1 MRTPG
6 ALWPQGGLWR
16 HADFL
21 KLWSAQSI
29 SQLGTQ
35 ISGIALPLVA
45 LYALHATA
53 FQVAALGTVEFLPF
67 LLFTLPAGVWVDRL
81 RRRVIMVVAD
91 FGRAVSL
98 GSIPVAAAIGHLT
111 LAQLYIVGFVTGT
124 LTVFFDVSYQSYLPS
139 IVERSRL
146 VDGNA
151 KLELTRSGA
160 QVAGPGIG
168 GLLVHAITAPYTIL
182 ADAISYLWSASFLF
196 AIGGK
201 EAVPERDAD
210 SPSMVRELTD
220 GIKYLVGHRYWRAI
234 SISTATFNFFNN
246 VAFAILVVYM
256 VRRLHMSA
264 LSIGVTFSLSSAG
277 GLAAAF
283 FAQKIGTRLGIGRTI
298 VWGMAIGAL
307 PLVLVPLAPTSFPI
321 PFIVIAFVFVEF
333 GVVVYNVSAIS
344 LTQALVPERLLGR
357 VNASRRFIVWGTI
370 PLGSLI
376 SGALATWIGL
386 RPTLFVGTI
395 GCMLATLPVALSS
408 VRHLKELPMAPE
420 DLPVT
425 EEALLPTQAATLS
438 SEGPGA

>member
-1 MRTPG
+1 MRTP
-6 ALWPQGGLWR
+6 AATWPRGGLWR

-45 LYALHATA
+45 LYALHASA

-81 RRRVIMVVAD
+81 RRRWIMVVAD
-91 FGRAVSL
+91 FGRALSL

-111 LAQLYIVGFVTGT
+111 LTQLYVAGFVTGT

-139 IVERSRL
+139 IVERSQL

-151 KLELTRSGA
+151 KLEITRSGA
-160 QVAGPGIG
+160 QILGPGVG
-168 GLLVHAITAPYTIL
+168 GLLVHAITAPYAML

-196 AIGGK
+196 AIRK
-201 EAVPERDAD
+201 TEDVPERDVD
-210 SPSMVRELTD
+210 SPSMVRELID
-220 GIKYLVGHRYWRAI
+220 GIKYLVRHRYWRPI
-234 SISTATFNFFNN
+234 SMSTATFNFFSN

-264 LSIGVTFSLSSAG
+264 LAIGLTFSLSSAG

-283 FAQKIGTRLGIGRTI
+283 FAQKIGTRLGIGRAI
-298 VWGMAIGAL
+298 VWGSAVGAV
-307 PLVLVPLAPTSFPI
+307 PMVLIPIAPTSFPI
-321 PFIVIAFVFVEF
+321 PFIVVAFAFGEF
-333 GVVVYNVSAIS
+333 GIVVYNVSAIS

-370 PLGSLI
+370 PLGSLV

-395 GCMLATLPVALSS
+395 GILLATLPVALST
-408 VRHLKELPMAPE
+408 VRHVKDLPTEPE
-420 DLPVT
+420 AMPVT
-425 EEALLPTQAATLS
+425 EEALLPTQVATLS